1 MLSNGG
7 LGLLQRGLSPIGC
20 NVTSDQGYDLNDQNM
35 LFNQNF
41 MEGRDYSPSLSPVN
55 MQKGNMST

>member
-1 MLSNGG
+1 
-7 LGLLQRGLSPIGC
+7 
-20 NVTSDQGYDLNDQNM
+20 M

-55 MQKGNMST
+55 MQKGNMSTQFGNFLY